1 MESGLAVVAGD
12 FFRPHF
18 FGLPKSSPCLR
29 PPCIKGDV
37 GDDFRDFGA
46 GDAVLLGLLQ
56 VVSERRVGHALAD
69 ERGEGDDASVAQAK
83 EVVAAPH
90 LAKENVIVEMS
101 KLWGKLA
108 QLRAACRLD
117 YLFLCHNVRFQQT
130 FSRHGKFEQTRLCSS
145 GLTKTLRL
153 IVANNTIRNNLIIS
167 MRFWRFL
174 NWLEQIVCE

>member
-1 MESGLAVVAGD
+1 MTCA

-18 FGLPKSSPCLR
+18 SCLPKSSPGLR

-69 ERGEGDDASVAQAK
+69 ERGEGDEAAVAQAK

-117 YLFLCHNVRFQQT
+117 YLFLCHNV
-130 FSRHGKFEQTRLCSS
+130 EIDC
-145 GLTKTLRL
+145 
-153 IVANNTIRNNLIIS
+153 
-167 MRFWRFL
+167 
-174 NWLEQIVCE
+174 CE